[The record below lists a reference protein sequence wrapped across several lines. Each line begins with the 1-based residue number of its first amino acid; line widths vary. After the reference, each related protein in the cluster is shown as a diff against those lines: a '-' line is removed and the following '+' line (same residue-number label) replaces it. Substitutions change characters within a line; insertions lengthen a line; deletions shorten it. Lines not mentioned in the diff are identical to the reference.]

1 VVVEYGYVNYNA
13 TKMQSLKAFLS
24 SEEEITKDPT
34 VRQQIFFRLLETV
47 NNIHDLGVPHLSINP
62 ESIWIE
68 NNKNVYLFPFKVNYE
83 EETDSYALWYTAPE
97 YLFNSPEYYFNYE
110 WDVWS
115 LGCIF
120 YDLFS
125 FRPPLFASRDPHSK
139 LIKLFEV
146 LGFPSLEHVPYINED
161 THEYLYEH
169 TFKKECS
176 LENLPQIYR
185 CVEHMQP
192 SLATILL
199 NMLHFNPNE
208 RPMVT
213 PDLFEIAHK
222 TQKSNNSSKNLL
234 SHNTRALRS
243 NFCPHKKSTW
253 EDCSFITTNK
263 NNQNPPEIIPFSN
276 KSSPADSLKLSEVS
290 DKDEEVTSE
299 ERGDKLWVEVVGI
312 ENLDLTGKWELAV
325 GMEVFDGQE
334 IREVGLRASYEEGSR
349 DVVGSPKR
357 VFIKDKEKF
366 LEFYKKNLIKANV
379 IFRRSERWKE
389 ISVPYHADLDV
400 YTMANNDLK
409 FQEGKYHLLDGKSIA
424 GQIRFKFVLEREDQ
438 NEMEQSFLHPIV
450 SDSETS
456 NEASKELQ
464 SAIQRSIS
472 SRNEIDAILQKEVK
486 NYDNP
491 ILKDFIEAKAK
502 KLSYEP
508 ENGQKAKNRNDYEYK
523 RRFMKMSVEGFRL
536 KSHQPETSPSV
547 EEDDDKENL
556 SLRSVNI
563 INTAP
568 EENFPLQKPK
578 ESKMYIGGGKLQ
590 NDTDEEEEEFTNQK
604 QYIRKELDKINKVLE
619 DLNISLKT
627 RSMNSAE

>member
-1 VVVEYGYVNYNA
+1 
-13 TKMQSLKAFLS
+13 
-24 SEEEITKDPT
+24 
-34 VRQQIFFRLLETV
+34 
-47 NNIHDLGVPHLSINP
+47 
-62 ESIWIE
+62 
-68 NNKNVYLFPFKVNYE
+68 
-83 EETDSYALWYTAPE
+83 
-97 YLFNSPEYYFNYE
+97 
-110 WDVWS
+110 
-115 LGCIF
+115 
-120 YDLFS
+120 
-125 FRPPLFASRDPHSK
+125 
-139 LIKLFEV
+139 
-146 LGFPSLEHVPYINED
+146 
-161 THEYLYEH
+161 
-169 TFKKECS
+169 
-176 LENLPQIYR
+176 
-185 CVEHMQP
+185 
-192 SLATILL
+192 
-199 NMLHFNPNE
+199 
-208 RPMVT
+208 
-213 PDLFEIAHK
+213 
-222 TQKSNNSSKNLL
+222 
-234 SHNTRALRS
+234 
-243 NFCPHKKSTW
+243 
-253 EDCSFITTNK
+253 
-263 NNQNPPEIIPFSN
+263 
-276 KSSPADSLKLSEVS
+276 
-290 DKDEEVTSE
+290 
-299 ERGDKLWVEVVGI
+299 VGI

-349 DVVGSPKR
+349 DVVGNPKR

-389 ISVPYHADLDV
+389 ISVPFHADLDV

-508 ENGQKAKNRNDYEYK
+508 ENGQKSKNRNDYEYK
-523 RRFMKMSVEGFRL
+523 RRFMKMSVEGFKL